1 MGPSNK
7 AMLGTQVQCK
17 CPHKQEQ
24 ESDHEGAAS
33 LKHVEAANLP
43 SEKRTADLKKTT
55 EEDSTNR
62 ACVYGR

>member
-43 SEKRTADLKKTT
+43 SEREMLI
-55 EEDSTNR
+55 
-62 ACVYGR
+62 